1 MKMLCRCF
9 GGVLL
14 KLLCRRV
21 AGVLWRSFMYLFV
34 YLFFFSFIYHFHLI
48 KQKISKN
55 VGEGRALFFSSY
67 SGGIIICICIY
78 LFIYLL
84 ID

>member
-21 AGVLWRSFMYLFV
+21 AGVLWRSFMYLFI
-34 YLFFFSFIYHFHLI
+34 YSFIDLFTTSIQSNKKYP
-48 KQKISKN
+48 KD

-67 SGGIIICICIY
+67 SGGFIICICIY
-78 LFIYLL
+78 LFIFF